1 MPPISINMTGVQTTP
16 TPLPPGYYQ
25 AEVVQCEI
33 KKSQQGNDY
42 VSWGFN
48 VTEGSYSGRK
58 AWHNSSLLPQS
69 LWSFKKT
76 LIALGFPKEDLA
88 GEIQFDPAAVL
99 ELQCTLVVEE
109 YEWQGETRGRV
120 SKVLP
125 AGVVG
130 ATM

>member
-1 MPPISINMTGVQTTP
+1 MPININLTGVKTTP

-33 KKSQQGNDY
+33 KQSQSGNDY
-42 VSWGFN
+42 VSWGFS
-48 VTEGSYSGRK
+48 VTEGDYSGRK

-76 LIALGFPKEDLA
+76 LVALGFPKEDLE

-99 ELQCTLVVEE
+99 TQPCTLVVVE

-120 SKVLP
+120 DKVLP

>member
-1 MPPISINMTGVQTTP
+1 MPITINMTGVKMVP

-33 KKSQQGNDY
+33 KKSQAGNDY
-42 VSWGFN
+42 VSWGFQI
-48 VTEGSYSGRK
+48 TEGEYSGRK

-76 LIALGFPKEDLA
+76 LVALGFPKEDLA
-88 GEIQFDPAAVL
+88 GEIQFDPAATL
-99 ELQCTLVVEE
+99 AAQCTLVVVEDE
-109 YEWQGETRGRV
+109 YQGETKGRV
-120 SKVLP
+120 DKVLS